1 MTADENRE
9 PFSKR
14 LRVRVCGL
22 LVESGKLLL
31 VNIQSPTRS
40 EPFWTPPGG
49 GLEFGESL
57 QNAVKREI
65 FEETGLQ
72 VEPTD
77 LMYTSEFI
85 KKPFHAVEYYW
96 RCHRLGGELALG
108 SDPEFDRGQ
117 QMLKAVEF
125 IELNQL
131 AYLPVF
137 PEYIRDHISEDYYN
151 RNHSTTHFSQFY

>member
-1 MTADENRE
+1 MDTGVRSE

-22 LVESGKLLL
+22 MVESGKLLM
-31 VNIQSPTRS
+31 VNIQSPTRL

-57 QNAVKREI
+57 KNAVKRELL
-65 FEETGLQ
+65 EETGLH
-72 VEPTD
+72 VEPLD

-85 KKPFHAVEYYW
+85 KEPFHAVEYYW
-96 RCHRLGGELALG
+96 RCVRVGGDLVLG

-125 IELNQL
+125 IDLNQL

-137 PEYIRDHISEDYYN
+137 PEYIRDHIEVDFKN
-151 RNHSTTHFSQFY
+151 PNHATTHFSQIF